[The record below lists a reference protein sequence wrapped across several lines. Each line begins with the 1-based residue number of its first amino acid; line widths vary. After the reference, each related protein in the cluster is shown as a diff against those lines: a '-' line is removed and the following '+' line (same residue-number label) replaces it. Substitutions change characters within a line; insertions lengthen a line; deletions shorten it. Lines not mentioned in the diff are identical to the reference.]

1 MPYALQPMLRIR
13 VRREDRATTELTAAR
28 TAERAAARALEER
41 KEELAEYERTKEERR
56 DRVYAAVMGRPC
68 SMDELD
74 MAREGVSRID
84 EEGALRADNVARAEG
99 FLHEKEAASA
109 AAQAA
114 LNLATKN
121 RMKIEEHRAAWVL
134 EDLLEQERN
143 AEFELEDYTGRKQ
156 DD

>member
-1 MPYALQPMLRIR
+1 MPYVLQPMLRIR

-28 TAERAAARALEER
+28 AAERAAARTLEER

-68 SMDELD
+68 SMEELD
-74 MAREGVSRID
+74 LAREGVSRID
-84 EEGALRADNVARAEG
+84 EEGALRVDNVARAAGALE
-99 FLHEKEAASA
+99 EKKQASA
-109 AAQAA
+109 AAQSA

-134 EDLLEQERN
+134 EDLLDQERH

>member
-13 VRREDRATTELTAAR
+13 VRREDRAATELTAAR
-28 TAERAAARALEER
+28 AAEREAERTLEER

-56 DRVYAAVMGRPC
+56 DRVYDAVMGRPC
-68 SMDELD
+68 SMEELD

-84 EEGALRADNVARAEG
+84 EEGILKADNVARAEG
-99 FLHEKEAASA
+99 VLREKEAASA
-109 AAQAA
+109 AAQSA

-121 RMKIEEHRAAWVL
+121 RMKIEEHRDAWVQ
-134 EDLLEQERN
+134 EDLLDQERH

>member
-13 VRREDRATTELTAAR
+13 IRREDRAATELTAAR
-28 TAERAAARALEER
+28 AAERAAAKALEER

-56 DRVYAAVMGRPC
+56 DRVYDAVMGRPC
-68 SMDELD
+68 SMEELD

-84 EEGALRADNVARAEG
+84 EEGALHVDNVSRAAGALE
-99 FLHEKEAASA
+99 ERKKASA
-109 AAQAA
+109 AAQSA

-121 RMKIEEHRAAWVL
+121 RMKIEEHRSAWVL
-134 EDLLEQERN
+134 EDLKDQERH
-143 AEFELEDYTGRKQ
+143 AEFELEDFTGRKQ

>member
-1 MPYALQPMLRIR
+1 MPYVLQPMIRIR
-13 VRREDRATTELTAAR
+13 QRREDAAGVALVAAR
-28 TAERAAARALEER
+28 TEERAAAKTLEER

-68 SMDELD
+68 TMEELD

-109 AAQAA
+109 AAQSA
-114 LNLATKN
+114 LNLAIKN
-121 RMKIEEHRAAWVL
+121 RMKIEEHRAAWVQ
-134 EDLLEQERN
+134 EDLLDQERH

>member
-1 MPYALQPMLRIR
+1 MPYVLQPMLRIR

-28 TAERAAARALEER
+28 AAERAAEHELEER

-56 DRVYAAVMGRPC
+56 DRVYAAVMGRSC
-68 SMDELD
+68 SMEELD

-84 EEGALRADNVARAEG
+84 EEGILKADNVARAQG
-99 FLHEKEAASA
+99 VLREKEEATAV
-109 AAQAA
+109 AQSA

-121 RMKIEEHRAAWVL
+121 RMKIEEHRDAWVK
-134 EDLLEQERN
+134 EDLLDQERH